1 MKASKNTKLK
11 KTMGNRVVISLSLA
25 LAFVA
30 LLGLLRSAEAGVVV
44 RASVVTPTVRV
55 TVSNGP
61 AVHPPLQAGCVVAA
75 PVRLVTHERRPR
87 PRTRVI
93 RNERANIRR
102 LSQEDRAIAR
112 RLQHMTGIKKDV
124 LLSYRRTGWTWP
136 EIAFELRIRRTD
148 LAVAMNPQGKHLAHA
163 GMESCTYQLN
173 HR

>member
-1 MKASKNTKLK
+1 MKAMKNPRMQ
-11 KTMGNRVVISLSLA
+11 KTRANRVVISLSLA

-30 LLGLLRSAEAGVVV
+30 LLGLLRSAEAKVVV
-44 RASVVTPTVRV
+44 RATVSTPMVRV
-55 TVSNGP
+55 SVSNGP
-61 AVHPPLQAGCVVAA
+61 AVHPPLQAGCVVVSPAT
-75 PVRLVTHERRPR
+75 LVTHERRPR
-87 PRTRVI
+87 TRTRVI

-136 EIAFELRIRRTD
+136 EIAFELRIRRAE
-148 LAVAMNPQGKHLAHA
+148 LAAAMYPNGTHFAHA
-163 GMESCTYQLN
+163 GMESCSYQLN